1 MNSVTKII
9 FVLLIPGMGLGE
21 RGFAVHMADAL
32 LSPTVGGAMWTVSA
46 GAIAYCSAKVRSEPD
61 ERKVPL
67 MGVLGAFLFA
77 AQMIN
82 FTIPATGSSGHL
94 GGGLLL
100 AILLGP
106 HAAFLTIASVLVVQ
120 ALFFADGGLL
130 ALGCNIFNM
139 GFVTA
144 FIVYPF
150 FYKRILGANPSQG
163 RMSPAIMLSAV
174 AGLQLGPFCVVLQ
187 TYLSGISELP
197 FSTFLLL
204 MQPIHLAIG
213 IVEGFVTLAVVS
225 FVHRARPEILE
236 GAPRVRPIGN
246 HPLRGVL
253 ISFLVAALLTG
264 GILSRFASENPDG
277 LEWAI
282 AGVTGKEELSGP
294 SRGIYGALAA
304 FQEKTA
310 FLPDYAFRKTP
321 EAAVRSEGDAG
332 TSDVRFG
339 TSVAGVVGSLLTLG
353 IACLVPFLLRKRHRV
368 T

>member
-1 MNSVTKII
+1 M
-9 FVLLIPGMGLGE
+9 
-21 RGFAVHMADAL
+21 HMADAL
-32 LSPTVGGAMWTVSA
+32 LSPAVGGTMWALSA
-46 GAIAYCSAKVRSEPD
+46 GTIAYCSAKVRSELD
-61 ERKVPL
+61 EKKVPL

-150 FYKRILGANPSQG
+150 IYKKIIGVNPSPG
-163 RMSPAIMLSAV
+163 RMVPAIIVSAI

-187 TYLSGISELP
+187 TYFSGISELP

-213 IVEGFVTLAVVS
+213 IVEGLVTVAVVS
-225 FVHRARPEILE
+225 FVHKARPEII
-236 GAPRVRPIGN
+236 RVALDARPIGA
-246 HPLRGVL
+246 HPVRNVIL
-253 ISFLVAALLTG
+253 SFLAAAVITG
-264 GILSRFASENPDG
+264 GIVSCFASENPDG

-282 AGVTGKEELSGP
+282 AGVTGKEDLAGP
-294 SRGIYGALAA
+294 GRGIYAALASI
-304 FQEKTA
+304 QEKTA
-310 FLPDYAFRKTP
+310 FLPDYSFRKSGG
-321 EAAVRSEGDAG
+321 EKQREESSKV
-332 TSDVRFG
+332 G
-339 TSVAGVVGSLLTLG
+339 TSVSGLLGALMTLTLVAVIG
-353 IACLVPFLLRKRHRV
+353 LVLRKRALRA
-368 T
+368 